1 MDSQFSIISIADRQQ
16 MVQHVLDYAQ
26 TTHLPEQL
34 DAAIYHLIQKQ
45 MIHTLH
51 EIADK
56 IIHCGYVI
64 DQVKHVANEL
74 TESHEQHLT
83 STI

>member
-1 MDSQFSIISIADRQQ
+1 MDSQFSVISIADRQHV
-16 MVQHVLDYAQ
+16 VQHVLDYAQ
-26 TTHLPEQL
+26 TTHFPEQL
-34 DAAIYHLIQKQ
+34 DAAIHYLIQKQ

-83 STI
+83 SST

>member
-1 MDSQFSIISIADRQQ
+1 MDSQFSVISIADRQH

-26 TTHLPEQL
+26 TTHFPEQL
-34 DAAIYHLIQKQ
+34 DAAIHYL
-45 MIHTLH
+45 
-51 EIADK
+51 
-56 IIHCGYVI
+56 I

-83 STI
+83 SST

>member
-16 MVQHVLDYAQ
+16 MVQHILNYAH
-26 TTHLPEQL
+26 TTHFPEQL
-34 DAAIYHLIQKQ
+34 DAAIHYLIQKQ

-74 TESHEQHLT
+74 TESHDQHLT